1 MEDEKNGNEVVDVSQ
16 LSKEEKKKLKMEK
29 KEKMKVEK
37 WYFQLIIWL
46 LGFIIWKK
54 RISFEQENI
63 CNYVCI
69 DRV

>member
-37 WYFQLIIWL
+37 
-46 LGFIIWKK
+46 
-54 RISFEQENI
+54 
-63 CNYVCI
+63 
-69 DRV
+69 